1 MRLSVSNIAWELPEE
16 AVVASLLADAGVD
29 QVDLAP
35 GKYFADPAAAS
46 DAEIAAVR
54 QLWRDRGFTIA
65 GMQALLFGTSGFNL
79 FADPDG
85 VMFDRLAAV
94 CRIGGGLGARALTF
108 GSPRQRDR
116 SGLDDAAAE
125 AIAIDFFGRLGD
137 VAAGHGTTLCLEPNP
152 AAYQCNFL
160 TRSDEVAAFVRRLDH
175 PAVRMQL
182 DVGAIAMNAE
192 NPRQVVED
200 AASVIGHVHASEPM
214 LATLGDGG
222 APHAAVAEALAR
234 VRPELT
240 VTVEMAASRDEPHPA
255 AVVRAVALARQAYGG
270 AAA

>member
-16 AVVASLLADAGVD
+16 TAIASLLAEAGVD

-35 GKYFADPAAAS
+35 GKYFADPAAAT
-46 DAEIAAVR
+46 DAEIVAVR

-65 GMQALLFGTSGFNL
+65 GMQALLFGTSGLNL

-85 VMFDRLAAV
+85 IMFDRLAAV
-94 CRIGGGLGARALTF
+94 CRIAGGLGAPALTF

-116 SGLDDAAAE
+116 SGLDDAVAE

-137 VAAGHGTTLCLEPNP
+137 VAADQGTALCLEPNP

-160 TRSDEVAAFVRRLDH
+160 TRSDEVAAFVRRLGH

-192 NPRQVVED
+192 DPRQVVED
-200 AASVIGHVHASEPM
+200 AAPIIGHIHASEPM

-222 APHAAVAEALAR
+222 APHIAVADALAR
-234 VRPELT
+234 ARPELT
-240 VTVEMAASRDEPHPA
+240 VTIEMAASRNEPHIE
-255 AVVRAVALARQAYGG
+255 AVARAVAMAQQVYGRPV
-270 AAA
+270 A